1 MIERFANELDG
12 FEDRDALALLNMVA
26 SCSDISRKIDV
37 AFEEMSLERA
47 MRIAENISGQ
57 AAVIAEELVKL
68 NDRIIVYF
76 QDFPDMK
83 IVDDDSSLGG
93 KMMPLADE

>member
-1 MIERFANELDG
+1 
-12 FEDRDALALLNMVA
+12 
-26 SCSDISRKIDV
+26 
-37 AFEEMSLERA
+37 